1 MQNIRS
7 KIDMKLYTSILTTID
22 DSFTIRTD
30 LHRFISQK
38 IRNYVGAEN
47 CYIIWEPITEDIKY
61 AKYTN

>member
-1 MQNIRS
+1 MKNIKN

-30 LHRFISQK
+30 LHGFISQK
-38 IRNYVGAEN
+38 IRNYVGGEN